1 MNQTINICDVV
12 LRKVVDNKTS
22 TATYKIKGGGI
33 VNVKSIFGSHQQFYV
48 FWKDAIFP
56 AILTTLK
63 LNEKV

>member
-33 VNVKSIFGSHQQFYV
+33 VNVKSIFGSHQQF
-48 FWKDAIFP
+48 KDAIFP